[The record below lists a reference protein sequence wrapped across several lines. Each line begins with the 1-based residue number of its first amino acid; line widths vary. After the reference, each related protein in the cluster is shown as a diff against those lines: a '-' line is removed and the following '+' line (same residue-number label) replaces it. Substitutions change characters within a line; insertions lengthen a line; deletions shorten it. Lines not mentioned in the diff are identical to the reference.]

1 MSSKQKTTT
10 TKDEATPALVP
21 KLRFPEFRGA
31 GDWTTETL
39 GSVAK
44 ISTEKVRDNTCIPM
58 SITSGFGLVSQ
69 MEKFGRIIAGSSY
82 ANYLLLKKNDFAYN
96 KSATKEYPEG
106 FIALYSGDELAAVPN
121 SIFTCFCIKG
131 GSPVPQYLNYLFL
144 GNLHGKW
151 LRNFIEVGARA
162 HGSLSIDEDDLL
174 ALPVPVPSGKASV
187 REQQKIAECLSS
199 VDELMAAQARKLA
212 ALKTHKKGLMQQLF
226 PREGETQPRLRFPE
240 FQNAGEWEEKS
251 LGQLIEIASGQVD
264 PKQPP
269 YCDSPQIGS
278 ENIESHSGKLVNVK
292 TAGDKGVISGNY
304 AFDENDILYSKIRP
318 ALNKVAAP
326 AFTGIC
332 SADIYPIRPADG
344 SLLRNY
350 LFYLL
355 LSQDFLDYAIR
366 NSERGKIPKINRDAL
381 VTYKTLIPS
390 PAEQQRIATCMSS
403 LDALITAETQ
413 KHEALKTHKKGLM
426 QQLFPSPEEVAA

>member
-1 MSSKQKTTT
+1 MTSKTKTTA
-10 TKDEATPALVP
+10 TKEEATPALVP
-21 KLRFPEFRGA
+21 KLRFPEFREAWKIKRLGNLFSDRQESGLTGLPLLSLMDKEGIVPQ
-31 GDWTTETL
+31 GDSNRKNNSNSDKSKYL
-39 GSVAK
+39 RVVPGDIAY
-44 ISTEKVRDNTCIPM
+44 NTM
-58 SITSGFGLVSQ
+58 RMWEGRSAHVGLEGLVSPAYTVCEPQ
-69 MEKFGRIIAGSSY
+69 SGVHSLFFSHYFKTPQLIEQFRRYSQGLVKDTLNLKY
-82 ANYLLLKKNDFAYN
+82 AAF
-96 KSATKEYPEG
+96 SQ
-106 FIALYSGDELAAVPN
+106 IS
-121 SIFTCFCIKG
+121 
-131 GSPVPQYLNYLFL
+131 
-144 GNLHGKW
+144 
-151 LRNFIEVGARA
+151 
-162 HGSLSIDEDDLL
+162 
-174 ALPVPVPSGKASV
+174 VPSPTYP
-187 REQQKIAECLSS
+187 EQQKIAECLSS
-199 VDELMAAQARKLA
+199 VDELMAAQARKVD
-212 ALKTHKKGLMQQLF
+212 ALKTHKKWLMQQLF

-292 TAGDKGVISGNY
+292 SAGDKGVISGNY

-344 SLLRNY
+344 SLLRSY

-390 PAEQQRIATCMSS
+390 PDEQQRIASCLSG

-413 KHEALKTHKKGLM
+413 KLEALKTHKKGLM
-426 QQLFPSPEEVAA
+426 QQLFPSPGEVEA